1 MSKIIV
7 FIKSNPIFISLF
19 IGVVSIST
27 AVTAVLLPGAQGE
40 PGKEVEFRV
49 TDEAIEYRY
58 DGDST
63 YTTLIDLDDL
73 IGPMGMNGKDVFFDI
88 NETHILWRYHDQTT
102 WIQLISI
109 ESLKGLTG
117 NPGKSVMID
126 TTSSHIVWRY
136 EQDETWQNLIDLDL
150 LKGQDGREVEFQT
163 SETHIQW
170 RYVGASTWTDLL
182 SLSIIK
188 GTSGQEGREVEF
200 QTSETHIQ
208 WRYVDSSTWSD
219 LLAISLLKGANGQDG
234 REVEFQTSETH
245 IQWRYVGDETYTNLF
260 LLELLKGE
268 PGDNG
273 LPGLDGKEVEF
284 QTDGTILQW
293 RYIGET
299 LWMNVYDFSNLAGV
313 DGVSLNTIE
322 LNETGSTSYV
332 LFDSMRYAEET
343 EVIMMHEFQ
352 RIPDTFN
359 PNADIY
365 YSGYG
370 TDGANNNP
378 ETGNTYGYEIY
389 IIDGVLTT
397 DLHFGITYFDDDEIL
412 DQTIEIRVTYDLNIE
427 DWVPQVLQ
435 QESYFLSTY
444 DQRYFIEIDTFSP
457 YQNQNVVIPKGS
469 SNVFVEMYVLS
480 DITNDYDFAY
490 FILGDRVDE
499 SLNNNQTFYGFTLPP
514 SFYDIEYVFD
524 VTSDSDLF
532 QDNSIDTYYVI
543 TTSEA
548 IIYVGGTDTS
558 GTLEDLGIGVGTY
571 RFFSIS
577 DDVTEDRLIIDG
589 VLEEAIY
596 VYVVADPELDWEI
609 DVEDLA
615 DINNENTFTWIDHDH
630 LNVYG
635 ETSRYLTFELTDS
648 TVFEFDLS
656 DLIGADVEL
665 RLDSLYDLIMS
676 EFESRLPMIVIEN
689 AEDFQAMNQCLQCD
703 YILKN
708 NIDLDDL
715 EQFISIG
722 TENRPFTGSLDGNG
736 FVIENVPSQS
746 GDTENPY
753 ALFAYALNASFKNL
767 TIINEFYA
775 ATSSSGL
782 IVGQSFGEEDIR
794 INFLSFE
801 NIRIYIF
808 DLSLNDKSGLL
819 VGDAL
824 NIEIIL
830 NDIQINIYYFT
841 IDDFSGIFIGQIE
854 EVILDARH
862 VQLTVDYSIF
872 FTMSSGFIGYTLNS
886 EVSMYH
892 SEFFLPTI
900 DSDGRD
906 IAVMF
911 AWVDDSEVTLINTYL
926 DFSLTGELYN
936 YLQGDASVGGIFGTL
951 TQSTA
956 IINGLSL
963 GIYSKARIM
972 NVQSQVGMIAGY
984 VEASLLNV
992 SHVNGYVE
1000 INSGVER
1007 IGSLIGFSS
1016 GNIQSKSEII
1026 FSNIQLVIEI
1036 DTSAQEV
1043 GGLVG
1048 AIYHTDIKMYHIAL
1062 TGEMNLY
1069 GPTSSHIGGILGR
1082 VYYGLLQSPN
1092 EGSFVFIDKVNLAL
1106 EISKSGGGENVGG
1119 FIGLVEGP
1127 LYDRT
1132 TSQFTFDN
1140 TVTTNITSVEIR
1152 SSTSN
1157 SILYVAANYYGG
1169 FIGYVSGGEVELIN
1183 VVSSGEVYSTT
1194 HDYGG
1199 GFIGYVDHSEV
1210 LINLGKSIGVLF
1222 GNEYL
1227 GGFFGYVEG
1236 PSFINTFTFTPSL
1249 SELIEIY
1256 SFSNSIH
1263 IFDIYGGKD
1272 VNAFVSISDIK
1283 QRTEGIDNNS

>member
-1 MSKIIV
+1 MKKILSLLKSHP
-7 FIKSNPIFISLF
+7 FILNLV
-19 IGVVSIST
+19 IGFFTVGLATT
-27 AVTAVLLPGAQGE
+27 AILLPGPKGE
-40 PGKEVEFRV
+40 PGASPVFRV
-49 TDEAIEYRY
+49 TNSSIEYRY
-58 DGDST
+58 EDSET
-63 YTTLIDLDDL
+63 YLKLIDLNDL
-73 IGPMGMNGKDVFFDI
+73 RGPIGENGRDVIFDL
-88 NETHILWRYHDQTT
+88 NDTHIVWRYSDQTT

-109 ESLKGLTG
+109 DALKGLTG
-117 NPGKSVMID
+117 NPGKSIIID
-126 TTSSHIVWRY
+126 TTSSHIVWKY
-136 EQDETWQNLIDLDL
+136 DDDTTWTNLVELSS
-150 LKGQDGREVEFQT
+150 LKGADGEDGREVEFQT
-163 SETHIQW
+163 NDTHIQW
-170 RYVGASTWTDLL
+170 RYVGTTSWTNLL
-182 SLSIIK
+182 NLSVIK
-188 GTSGQEGREVEF
+188 GADGIDGS
-200 QTSETHIQ
+200 
-208 WRYVDSSTWSD
+208 
-219 LLAISLLKGANGQDG
+219 NGNDGIDG

-322 LNETGSTSYV
+322 LNDTESTSYV
-332 LFDSMRYAEET
+332 LFDSMRYADET
-343 EVIMMHEFQ
+343 EIISTLGGMMHEFKQ
-352 RIPDTFN
+352 IPDTFN

-370 TDGANNNP
+370 TNGANNNP
-378 ETGNTYGYEIY
+378 ETGNSYGYEIY
-389 IIDGVLTT
+389 FIDGVLTT
-397 DLHFGITYFDDDEIL
+397 DLHFGLTYFDDEIL

-427 DWVPQVLQ
+427 DWFDEVSQ

-457 YQNQNVVIPKGS
+457 YQNQNIVIPKGS
-469 SNVFVEMYVLS
+469 SNVLVEMYVLS

-490 FILGDRVDE
+490 FILGDRVDDA
-499 SLNNNQTFYGFTLPP
+499 LNNNGTFYGFTLLPDT
-514 SFYDIEYVFD
+514 YDIEYVFD

-532 QDNSIDTYYVI
+532 QDNSIDSYYVI

-589 VLEEAIY
+589 VLDEALNLYII
-596 VYVVADPELDWEI
+596 ADSGLDWEI

-615 DINNENTFTWIDHDH
+615 DINNETWITWINHDH
-630 LNVYG
+630 LSAYG

-656 DLIGADVEL
+656 DFIVVEVDDAL
-665 RLDSLYDLIMS
+665 ASLYDTIMI

-767 TIINEFYA
+767 TIINEFYE

-801 NIRIYIF
+801 NIRIYIS

-824 NIEIIL
+824 NIQIIL
-830 NDIQINIYYFT
+830 NDIQINIIDST

-854 EVILDARH
+854 KVILDARH
-862 VQLTVDYSIF
+862 VQLIVDDSDF
-872 FTMSSGFIGYTLNS
+872 FTNSSGFIGYTLLS
-886 EVSMYH
+886 RVSMYH

-900 DSDGRD
+900 ESDGRD

-911 AWVDDSEVTLINTYL
+911 AWVEVSEVIIKNTYL
-926 DFSLTGELYN
+926 DFEWF
-936 YLQGDASVGGIFGTL
+936 GDDDGDNVNDSQVGGVFGTL
-951 TQSTA
+951 
-956 IINGLSL
+956 INSSGNIDGLYL
-963 GIYSKARIM
+963 GINSNAMIN

-1016 GNIQSKSEII
+1016 GNIQSESDIF
-1026 FSNIQLVIEI
+1026 FSNIQLII
-1036 DTSAQEV
+1036 DITTSAQEV

-1048 AIYHTDIKMYHIAL
+1048 SIYHTDIKMYHVDI
-1062 TGEMNLY
+1062 TGEIDVNEN
-1069 GPTSSHIGGILGR
+1069 TSSHIGGIIGR
-1082 VYYGLLQSPN
+1082 VHYGLLQFPN

-1106 EISKSGGGENVGG
+1106 DISKSDGGENVGG

-1157 SILYVAANYYGG
+1157 SMLYVEANYYGG

-1183 VVSSGEVYSTT
+1183 VVSSGEVYSPT

-1199 GFIGYVDHSEV
+1199 GFIGYVYHSEV
-1210 LINLGKSIGVLF
+1210 FINLGKSIGVLF
-1222 GNEYL
+1222 GNAYL

-1236 PSFINTFTFTPSL
+1236 PSFINAFTSL

-1256 SFSNSIH
+1256 SFSNSILM
-1263 IFDIYGGKD
+1263 FDVYGGKD
-1272 VNAFVSISDIK
+1272 VNASVSISDIK